1 MFYQLAL
8 QIPISIIFN
17 LLPMFWGR
25 KDREGERR
33 EGEENGRDREREEGE
48 QESVGSWAALPSW

>member
-1 MFYQLAL
+1 
-8 QIPISIIFN
+8 
-17 LLPMFWGR
+17 MFWGR

-33 EGEENGRDREREEGE
+33 EREENGRDREREKGE

>member
-1 MFYQLAL
+1 
-8 QIPISIIFN
+8 
-17 LLPMFWGR
+17 MFWGR

-48 QESVGSWAALPSW
+48 HESVGSWAALPSW